1 MIQVSYFNNWTAKLT
16 LLVVCV
22 FFSSESILAQSAKV
36 IVAKDG
42 SGDYLTIQEGIDNAA
57 DGDTVL
63 VYPGTYMENINFNG
77 KSIVLGSQFL
87 NTQDTSYISSTIIDG
102 SNNTLQNGGASVV
115 FTNGEDSDARLI
127 GFTVQNGT
135 GYRLGD
141 DVGDQGPNDA
151 TYHYGGGIYVNRSSP
166 TIEYL
171 ILRNNTVNASGGA
184 ISFNSAAGVK
194 LKNIT
199 IENNRASERGGAI
212 FLGNDSFVKA
222 ENLLIFNN
230 KAPYGASIYVTGL
243 SRLDISNATITE
255 NELSEVTQALSFTRA
270 HIVGGSSDIVTI
282 KNSILWE
289 DSFPIISWDIN
300 DASISHS
307 ISNQEFVPNHETLYN
322 IDPLFEQIGSQ
333 FRLSNYSSAIGKG
346 DTLNNIITDI
356 NGNPRPNPAGSNPD
370 IGAFEHPLGAPA
382 PAPAPIIDSLLSNNG
397 SVSIFWTG
405 NEFANSYNIY
415 RSEDEGI
422 TFSML
427 VDSLGSSS
435 SYTDFSVI
443 NGAFYEYAITSN
455 SPGGE
460 SEYSNTVIG
469 HPKPQI
475 YYVSQ
480 DGNKD
485 FISIQNAVDNAIS
498 GDTILIAPGEYE
510 TALFIDKK
518 SLHLVSESG
527 YDSTI
532 IKLPEDAE
540 NLIQF
545 DGGFDWENGPYEL
558 TLNGISLI
566 GGNLNSKRGTAIR
579 TQRNASTELTNSAVK
594 YFSIA
599 MSTYYGKYNIL
610 NSIFY
615 ANRHFSMNDVGYDD
629 QIINVI
635 NTTIVNTDANITNT
649 HPGGITHHFYNS
661 IIANENEN
669 PLEGTPYNG
678 SRVLLSNVVSNF
690 TYSSALSGSK
700 VLKMNADE
708 LLFESINEESFYLSR
723 FSKGIGLGTPIDS
736 IQTDILGNLR
746 PNPAGSN
753 PEIGAFEHPLAVP
766 VDLPAPSEVTASDNE
781 FSIEFT
787 WTYNDTLAPII
798 DHFEIYKGD
807 SLGSIS
813 LLDTTSVYNFT
824 DTDVVP
830 GNDYSYMIRMVSSD
844 ERFSLYT
851 DTLTITVEDQA
862 PSTPMSFV
870 GELSGVKEITLMWE
884 PNTESDIQ
892 FYELSKQTVG
902 ESFSVLDSLTA
913 VSYIDSVGLDEL
925 TRYSYSLS
933 AVDNGGNKSKPVF
946 ITQRTGDETIPSV
959 PNGLVAE
966 SSPGQV
972 FLSWTANNEADLWK
986 YLIYRGSDST
996 QVVLIDSVDS
1006 NENTFSDQSVVN
1018 AKTYYYRI
1026 SALDSVNGNPEVS
1039 FDPALESE
1047 LSSAVK
1053 ALPPD
1058 LEGPGKPEIISSSSF
1073 NKTVNFSWNPL
1084 DAGDLDFYHIYRGIN
1099 ESSLNIIDSVY
1110 TTSYSDLAVS
1120 NGITYYYAVTGI
1132 DTVGNEGEQSNIISA
1147 TPTNALPRVSTYS
1160 SLVFN
1165 NIENPT
1171 FEYEVVANASDADGS
1186 IDSTFWFV
1194 NGVLSSKNANP
1205 TLELEQGT
1213 SELTL
1218 RVMDNDG
1225 GTDEKSFKVHVN
1237 SGYRLFE
1244 DGMSDGA
1251 GISMIGTD
1259 YVFIPIQGGT
1269 MQILDGGF
1277 QDRNTLSVGG
1287 EIKNVSS
1294 IAQDTTVYLAS
1305 SDKVVYTFNRLG
1317 IPVWNTPLGG
1327 ELEATPTIDVSRDLV
1342 YVGVSNNNLFAI
1354 NRSTGSVVWSNRLDS
1369 PISQPGV
1376 IIEDKYLLVITTG
1389 GTVYYFDLD
1398 GEISNQVLA
1407 PEGILSIGEN
1417 IVSAPALDAAGYLYL
1432 ASTTGTIRK
1441 FEFRDDLPNKGQ
1453 VIWEVNTQ
1461 SEFYTSPVI
1470 GYDGTVY
1477 VGGTDSTLY
1486 ALNGQNSSLKW
1497 SKKLGAAISTTATIN
1512 EYGVL
1517 YIGDSDGTIYA
1528 MSDIGEPIWYYETG
1542 SEIGNATA
1550 YADGHLYFATA
1561 DGELLK
1567 VYDGWR
1573 YEDIQG
1579 KALWASKAPQWGTY
1593 QGNFRRS
1600 GNLSEASVINSVEP
1614 LEELPQDYALSQNY
1628 PNPFNPT
1635 TKINYSLPEATKV
1648 SLEVYNLLGRKV
1660 MELVNG
1666 QQPAGYHTAT
1676 FDASQLSSG
1685 VYLYKLTTP
1694 GFSQTKKMLLIK

>member
-1 MIQVSYFNNWTAKLT
+1 MKFRKITPIFFIVWFFSTDVYSQLDNKVSLSFDESSGSATVFIVNENLFGMGGEAYGKLGLASGAGNDFIKEPTLIAQNVRHVDMGSRHTVFINKENQAFAMGQNAFGSLGLGNTQEYQIPVMIMEDVKYATVSDLGQNITILKNDSTVWVAGEFFDTKRFIKVAENVLRVEFNGELLIILKNDNSLWYTGLDRFGASRKPPTSFIQYPNFEKISDNIKDFDLSSTHMVYLDQSNNLYGVGDNSKGALGTQRIELFDDYPITWTPILIDSNVERLKVSYHSTMYSKIDGTTWATGLNDNHQITNNTTFSNVFSPLNILDSAIDLMIGTTHSVYLDSLNSIYLRGLNNQFQLGFDEIDRSNEWISPLIIDFKINDLIFSSNLRPNRSTDFEFKLT
-16 LLVVCV
+16 NNGVLEDEQKIYLLLNDNRIDSLIVSIKGKTFDRDTRDYLIESKYVKFEWNTPNV
-22 FFSSESILAQSAKV
+22 KDSTYSFQIFSNQDSINFNINIKNTPLRVPSE
-36 IVAKDG
+36 
-42 SGDYLTIQEGIDNAA
+42 YLTIQE
-57 DGDTVL
+57 
-63 VYPGTYMENINFNG
+63 
-77 KSIVLGSQFL
+77 
-87 NTQDTSYISSTIIDG
+87 
-102 SNNTLQNGGASVV
+102 
-115 FTNGEDSDARLI
+115 
-127 GFTVQNGT
+127 
-135 GYRLGD
+135 
-141 DVGDQGPNDA
+141 
-151 TYHYGGGIYVNRSSP
+151 
-166 TIEYL
+166 
-171 ILRNNTVNASGGA
+171 A
-184 ISFNSAAGVK
+184 I
-194 LKNIT
+194 
-199 IENNRASERGGAI
+199 
-212 FLGNDSFVKA
+212 
-222 ENLLIFNN
+222 
-230 KAPYGASIYVTGL
+230 
-243 SRLDISNATITE
+243 
-255 NELSEVTQALSFTRA
+255 
-270 HIVGGSSDIVTI
+270 
-282 KNSILWE
+282 
-289 DSFPIISWDIN
+289 
-300 DASISHS
+300 
-307 ISNQEFVPNHETLYN
+307 
-322 IDPLFEQIGSQ
+322 
-333 FRLSNYSSAIGKG
+333 
-346 DTLNNIITDI
+346 
-356 NGNPRPNPAGSNPD
+356 
-370 IGAFEHPLGAPA
+370 
-382 PAPAPIIDSLLSNNG
+382 
-397 SVSIFWTG
+397 
-405 NEFANSYNIY
+405 
-415 RSEDEGI
+415 
-422 TFSML
+422 
-427 VDSLGSSS
+427 
-435 SYTDFSVI
+435 
-443 NGAFYEYAITSN
+443 
-455 SPGGE
+455 
-460 SEYSNTVIG
+460 
-469 HPKPQI
+469 
-475 YYVSQ
+475 
-480 DGNKD
+480 
-485 FISIQNAVDNAIS
+485 DNAIS

-510 TALFIDKK
+510 TALFIEKK
-518 SLHLVSESG
+518 SINLVSESG

-532 IKLPEDAE
+532 IKLPSDAQ

-545 DGGFDWENGPYEL
+545 DGGFDWNSGL
-558 TLNGISLI
+558 FKLNIDGVTLV
-566 GGNLNSKRGTAIR
+566 GGDLNSKLGTAIS
-579 TQRNASTELTNSAVK
+579 TQRNASTDIKNSVIK
-594 YFSIA
+594 YFSVA
-599 MSTYYGKYNIL
+599 MRTYYGKYNIE
-610 NSIFY
+610 NSVFY
-615 ANRHFSMNDVGYDD
+615 ENRHFSYNDVGFDD
-629 QIINVI
+629 QIISVI
-635 NTTIVNTDANITNT
+635 NTSILESEANITNT
-649 HPGGITHHFYNS
+649 HPGGITHQFYNS
-661 IIANENEN
+661 IIANRSDN

-678 SRVLLSNVVSNF
+678 SRVLLSNVASNF

-700 VLKMNADE
+700 VIKVSGAEE
-708 LLFESINEESFYLSR
+708 LLLESIEQEQFALTKYSSA
-723 FSKGIGLGTPIDS
+723 IGLGTPIDS
-736 IQTDILGNLR
+736 IQTDILGNPR
-746 PNPAGSN
+746 PNPVGSN
-753 PEIGAFEHPLAVP
+753 PDIGAFENPLAIP
-766 VDLPAPSEVTASDNE
+766 DDLPAPSEVTVTDNE
-781 FSIEFT
+781 FSLDFT
-787 WTYNDTLAPII
+787 WVYNDTISPIM
-798 DHFEIYKGD
+798 DHFEIHKAD
-807 SLGSIS
+807 SLGSFS
-813 LLDTTSVYNFT
+813 LLDTTSVYTFT
-824 DTDVVP
+824 DDDVVP
-830 GNDYSYMIRMVSSD
+830 GNEYSYMIRMVSSD

-862 PSTPMSFV
+862 PSIPMTFTSK
-870 GELSGVKEITLMWE
+870 LLGVKEITLMWE
-884 PNTESDIQ
+884 PNSEPDIQ
-892 FYELSKQTVG
+892 IYELSKQSAG
-902 ESFSVLDSLTA
+902 ETISVLDSLTEA
-913 VSYIDSVGLDEL
+913 SYVDSVGLDEL
-925 TRYSYSLS
+925 TNYVYSLI
-933 AVDNGGNKSKPVF
+933 AVDNGGNKSEPVYL
-946 ITQRTGDETIPSV
+946 TQRTGDETIPSV
-959 PNGLVAE
+959 PNGLIAE
-966 SSPGQV
+966 ASPGQV
-972 FLSWTANNEADLWK
+972 LLSWTANNETDLWK

-996 QVVLIDSVDS
+996 QVALIDSVDS
-1006 NENTFSDQSVVN
+1006 NETNYFDQSVVN

-1026 SALDSVNGNPEVS
+1026 SALDSVNGNPEIS

-1084 DAGDLDFYHIYRGIN
+1084 DAGDLDFYHVYRGIN
-1099 ESSLNIIDSVY
+1099 ESTLNIIDSVY

-1132 DTVGNEGEQSNIISA
+1132 DTVGNEGERSNIVSA

-1165 NIENPT
+1165 NIGNPI
-1171 FEYEVVANASDADGS
+1171 FEYDAAANASDADGS

-1194 NGVLSSKNANP
+1194 NGVLSSTSANP

-1225 GTDEKSFKVHVN
+1225 GMDAKSFKIHVN
-1237 SGYRLFE
+1237 AGYRLFE

-1376 IIEDKYLLVITTG
+1376 IIEDKYLLIITTG

-1398 GEISNQVLA
+1398 GEVSSQVLA

-1417 IVSAPALDAAGYLYL
+1417 IISAPALDAAGYLYL

-1477 VGGTDSTLY
+1477 VGGADSTLY

-1528 MSDIGEPIWYYETG
+1528 MSDTGEPIWYYETG

-1573 YEDIQG
+1573 FEGIQG
-1579 KALWASKAPQWGTY
+1579 KTTWVSKAPQWGTY

-1628 PNPFNPT
+1628 PNPFNPS
-1635 TKINYSLPEATKV
+1635 TKINYSLPEATRV
-1648 SLEVYNLLGRKV
+1648 SLDIFNMLGQKV
-1660 MELVNG
+1660 ATLVDA
-1666 QQPAGYHTAT
+1666 QQSAGYHTAS

-1685 VYLYKLTTP
+1685 VYLYKLSAP